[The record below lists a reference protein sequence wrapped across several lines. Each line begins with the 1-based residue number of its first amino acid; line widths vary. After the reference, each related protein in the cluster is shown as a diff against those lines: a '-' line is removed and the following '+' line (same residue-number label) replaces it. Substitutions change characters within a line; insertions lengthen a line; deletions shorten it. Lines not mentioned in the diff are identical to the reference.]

1 MKKLFFILSAIA
13 LLASC
18 EREPDLD
25 KLDYEYLVY
34 TAYDDS
40 VKFADLPTYYIPD
53 QIPVVTDNQDTV
65 FLSNTIAEPI
75 IAAYISGLDS
85 LGYTMATSKESAD
98 IGLQISYIRSTY
110 LFTAYSS
117 YPDYWWGGTG
127 YWPWYWGGGWGG
139 GCYHPFPIT
148 YTLTTN
154 SFITEMVEL
163 TSTTGKTATL
173 PVIWSCY
180 MVAPTGS
187 TTVNTD
193 LVTDA
198 IVRAFE
204 QSTYLNIK

>member
-1 MKKLFFILSAIA
+1 MKKLFYILSAIG

>member
-34 TAYDDS
+34 TAYDDT
-40 VKFADLPTYYIPD
+40 VKFAELPTYYIPD
-53 QIPVVTDNQDTV
+53 QIPVVTDNQDTL
-65 FLSNTIAEPI
+65 FLSNAIAEPI

-110 LFTAYSS
+110 LFTTYSN

-139 GCYHPFPIT
+139 GCYHPYPIT
-148 YTLTTN
+148 YSLTTN

-163 TSTTGKTATL
+163 NSTTGTTAKL
-173 PVIWSCY
+173 PVVWTCY

-187 TTVNTD
+187 TTINTA
-193 LVTDA
+193 LVEDA
-198 IVRAFE
+198 ISRAFA